1 MDLNLNYYDPTN
13 LIFRPIK
20 FDDESLVVESKLS
33 VDVNVECSFSFSVYD
48 SIDGD
53 NVPMGTSSTSIQT
66 NLDVDILVSFIGD
79 LDKVGTEV
87 EVEDVEIEI
96 TMPDVDFGMIEPDWM
111 DEEDYD
117 Y

>member
-1 MDLNLNYYDPTN
+1 M
-13 LIFRPIK
+13 
-20 FDDESLVVESKLS
+20 S

-48 SIDGD
+48 SIDRD
-53 NVPMGTSSTSIQT
+53 DVPMGSSTASIQT

-79 LDKVGTEV
+79 LDKVGAEF

-96 TMPDVDFGMIEPDWM
+96 TVPDVDFGMIEPDWM